1 MHLCVPLAKLSDRSP
16 LRPSPRVILPQDD
29 PRGMDRCEH
38 PVTEGERRQAQIQ
51 RWRGQFG
58 ASGMSRSWAVLPAF
72 LCLRLLGLSEVPPW
86 LMAQFFFFFFFFF
99 RAASEAYG
107 SSQARGPIGA
117 AAAGLYHCHSNT
129 GSKPHLGPIPQLTA
143 TPDP

>member
-38 PVTEGERRQAQIQ
+38 LVTEGERRQAQIQ

-86 LMAQFFFFFFFFF
+86 LMAQFFFVFFFV
-99 RAASEAYG
+99 
-107 SSQARGPIGA
+107 
-117 AAAGLYHCHSNT
+117 
-129 GSKPHLGPIPQLTA
+129 LGGI
-143 TPDP
+143 